1 MIFFSVFQQFSMRN
15 NELMLANPS
24 EVLGYYILLRRGE
37 SPMLKINWRKP
48 LADCN
53 NETSQVPRALGTSS
67 KQALI
72 NLAN

>member
-1 MIFFSVFQQFSMRN
+1 MRIK
-15 NELMLANPS
+15 ELMLANPS
-24 EVLGYYILLRRGE
+24 EVLGYYILLRRGK
-37 SPMLKINWRKP
+37 SRMLKINWRKP

>member
-1 MIFFSVFQQFSMRN
+1 
-15 NELMLANPS
+15 
-24 EVLGYYILLRRGE
+24 
-37 SPMLKINWRKP
+37 MLKINWKKP

-53 NETSQVPRALGTSS
+53 KEASQVPRALGTSS

>member
-1 MIFFSVFQQFSMRN
+1 MPV
-15 NELMLANPS
+15 NPS
-24 EVLGYYILLRRGE
+24 EVLGYYILLGRGK
-37 SPMLKINWRKP
+37 SRMLKINWRKP

-53 NETSQVPRALGTSS
+53 NETFQVPRALGTSS